1 MRSSIGSAAICS
13 LNPDRVGRD
22 GRLSL
27 RFGRS
32 GGRTALL
39 RSRFSLPLQ
48 APAPLLLEDGS
59 VAMALLNPT
68 GGVLGGDRLETEIVL
83 EENAHVCLTTPSA
96 TRVYRSDGAPAIQ
109 RTAIRVGRGATLE
122 YFPEHLIPHAGAAL
136 HQSLRVEIEAGGRVL
151 LWDAMA
157 AGRIARG
164 ERWSFREIVS
174 DIEVFL
180 CGRPAWLSRTAIDP
194 AVFDPR
200 RLGVM
205 ESYAYSGSLAIFSG
219 NFGQWP
225 QLAKALD
232 GELASFSQAHH
243 GVGTMSAGGCLARM
257 LTGSA
262 VDLTAMGAAS
272 WRVARAL
279 VLNLPAFET
288 RKY

>member
-1 MRSSIGSAAICS
+1 MRSSTGSGAICS

-22 GRLSL
+22 GHLSL

-48 APAPLLLEDGS
+48 ALAPLLLEDGS
-59 VAMALLNPT
+59 IAMALLNPT
-68 GGVLGGDRLETEIVL
+68 GGMLGGDRLETEVVL
-83 EENAHVCLTTPSA
+83 EEAAHVCLTTPSA
-96 TRVYRSDGAPAIQ
+96 TRVYRSDGEPSMQ
-109 RTAIRVGRGATLE
+109 RTVIRVGQGATLE

-157 AGRIARG
+157 SGRVARG
-164 ERWSFREIVS
+164 ERWCFREIVS
-174 DIEVFL
+174 DIEVFV

-200 RLGVM
+200 QPGAM

-219 NFGQWP
+219 DFIRWP
-225 QLAKALD
+225 QLSKAID
-232 GELASFSQAHH
+232 DELAAFPQAHC
-243 GVGTMSAGGCLARM
+243 GVGTMPAGGCLARM
-257 LTGSA
+257 LTDSA
-262 VDLTAMGAAS
+262 VELTAMCAAS
-272 WRVARAL
+272 WRTARAL